1 MKVMSL
7 TGGGSSSTNSSSSSD
22 FIVQKRFLS
31 GLVSLGGGCL
41 IHKRNVALGGK

>member
-1 MKVMSL
+1 MSL
-7 TGGGSSSTNSSSSSD
+7 TGGGSSSSSSSD

-31 GLVSLGGGCL
+31 RLVSLGGGCL